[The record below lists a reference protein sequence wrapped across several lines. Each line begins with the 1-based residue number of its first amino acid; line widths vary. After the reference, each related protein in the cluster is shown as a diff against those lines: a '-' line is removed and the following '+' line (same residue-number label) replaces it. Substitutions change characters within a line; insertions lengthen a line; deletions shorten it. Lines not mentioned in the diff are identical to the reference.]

1 MQIGL
6 KQVPALDIRLGSRQI
21 QTQVLIHKT
30 GKCET
35 RVCPRAFTN
44 SDHEQSRD
52 HGVLEMWL
60 VPRRAAYK
68 RKRTMRLLPLWLSD
82 QVSGE
87 HTPPLPTGHHWRL
100 SSQQLPLARSSVW
113 EKHSLWWVLFQ
124 LGFSGPPP
132 IQEISSPGRHRLLV
146 GRLSRVPASTSPQQ
160 RPWVLLPSPQWPL
173 TTRSSNSERHKN
185 LTHHSQIPKK
195 GRKEERNPQKSE

>member
-6 KQVPALDIRLGSRQI
+6 KQVPALDICLGSRQI

-35 RVCPRAFTN
+35 WVCPRHSQTMTM
-44 SDHEQSRD
+44 EQSHDPR
-52 HGVLEMWL
+52 VLEMWL

-113 EKHSLWWVLFQ
+113 EKLLVMGPLSARLLW
-124 LGFSGPPP
+124 
-132 IQEISSPGRHRLLV
+132 SSPDSGNLI
-146 GRLSRVPASTSPQQ
+146 SRKTSSAGGQTQ
-160 RPWVLLPSPQWPL
+160 
-173 TTRSSNSERHKN
+173 
-185 LTHHSQIPKK
+185 
-195 GRKEERNPQKSE
+195 